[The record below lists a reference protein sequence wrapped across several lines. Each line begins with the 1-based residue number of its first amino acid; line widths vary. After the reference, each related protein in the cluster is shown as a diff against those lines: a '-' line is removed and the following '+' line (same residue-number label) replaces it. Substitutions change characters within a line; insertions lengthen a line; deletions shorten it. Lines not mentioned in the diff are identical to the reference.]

1 MKKKILI
8 LANNSGG
15 LYRFRKELISS
26 LISMNYEVIASTPF
40 DNNVEDLKKIGIK
53 LVEIDINRRGMNP
66 IKDSKLIL
74 DYYKLIKKE
83 KPSLIITY
91 TIKPNLYGTLV
102 AGFLNIPYAIN
113 ITGLGTAFQKDD
125 WVRKMVVQWY
135 KIVCKKVKVI
145 FFENEGNKNTF
156 LDFNIVKEN
165 KTCVLNGAGVNLK
178 DFYFSD
184 YPTSDE
190 KIHFLFIGRIMKEKG
205 VDELFWAIE
214 KIYEENKNVVL
225 DILGG
230 YEDNYQSVIENL
242 VEKGIVNYY
251 SVQSD
256 VRPFIENSHCFV
268 LPSYHEGMANTLLE
282 NGAMGRPLITS
293 NIFGCKEA
301 INNNKN
307 GYLVKVKNKEDLY
320 EKMKMF
326 INLDYI
332 NKKEMGINSR
342 KHIELNFDKEKVVS
356 KTIKKLV

>member
-251 SVQSD
+251 CVQSD